1 MHRSTTTMSFTLGF
15 CLIARAALVAAAE
28 PATGAPFARDTP
40 TEPARVEVKA
50 RVEDYDPRRDDTAG
64 KVVIRQDEIMK
75 YGDTS
80 IYDVLKRAPGIT
92 VVDNTIRLRGLGS
105 YTQILVNGQRP
116 PPGFALDGVAPDQIE
131 RIEIIHSASAEYSM
145 QAIAGTVN
153 IVLKQTVRKP
163 DRNLRLST
171 SGASDKHAQFATA
184 ALAGKGDRLDWVVN
198 GMAQHTHM
206 LQHNLGTDRYTPLD
220 GSVAQL
226 RDSNG
231 RLDLGNQAAN
241 LQPRVIWTISP
252 DDQLTLGAFFQGVRG
267 SSDHATSTENRSGV
281 FPAPEYVHI
290 LGRRDFYTRFA
301 NLEVNWIS
309 KLWGGKLDAKA
320 NLTEARLHSQSEWLS
335 ATADEAIRLR
345 RRDIDQLD
353 SWRSGSSGKY
363 TRSLYD
369 GHALAAGWEF
379 NRDGTRD
386 DNVRIE
392 GFVGAGPADIPE
404 RFDARVRQFAVYAQ
418 DEWNLTQQWS
428 MYLGARWERIRMD
441 SSGTD
446 LPDTVSDTHVLTP
459 VAQTLYKFPDKSGRQ
474 LRLAFTHTFKTPT
487 QSQLSARRYH
497 ADLNT
502 RFQPDQAGNPAM
514 RPELASGVDLTYEQF
529 WAPGAVYSLGASVR
543 HVRDFIRTTLG
554 QDADG
559 LWVVRPINQ
568 GNAEVKTLEFD
579 AKFPLK
585 AVVREGAPPVD
596 LRVNLSR
603 NWSNVDAVPG
613 PDNRLD
619 QQIPFSALFGADYKT
634 GPFGLG
640 LNVAYRAGGDVR
652 GSPQQTIRMQTR
664 RDVDA
669 YVQYA
674 PRKDMH
680 LRLALANALGEDVL
694 AYSRYQDAAGVA
706 ETWERRRASPEVRLN
721 LSVKY

>member
-1 MHRSTTTMSFTLGF
+1 M
-15 CLIARAALVAAAE
+15 ARAALVAAAE
-28 PATGAPFARDTP
+28 PTTAAPVARDMP

-50 RVEDYDPRRDDTAG
+50 KAEDYDPRRDDTAA
-64 KVVIRQDEIMK
+64 KIVIRQDEIMK

-80 IYDVLKRAPGIT
+80 VYDVLKRAPGIT
-92 VVDNTIRLRGLGS
+92 IVDNTIRLRGLGS
-105 YTQILVNGQRP
+105 YTQVLVNGQRP
-116 PPGFALDGVAPDQIE
+116 PPGFSLDAVAPDQIE
-131 RIEIIHSASAEYSM
+131 RIEIIHGASAEYSM

-153 IVLKQTVRKP
+153 IVLKQTVRKQ

-171 SGASDKHAQFATA
+171 SGASDKRVQFATA
-184 ALAGKGDRLDWVVN
+184 ALAGKGDHLDWIVN
-198 GMAQHTHM
+198 GMAQHAHL
-206 LQHNLGTDRYTPLD
+206 LQQTLQTDRYTPLG

-226 RDSNG
+226 RDSSG
-231 RLDLGNQAAN
+231 RTDLGNQAAS
-241 LQPRVIWTISP
+241 LQPRLTWKISA
-252 DDQLTLGAFFQGVRG
+252 DDQLSLGGFFQGMRG
-267 SSDHATSTENRSGV
+267 SSDHATSTANRIGV

-290 LGRRDFYTRFA
+290 LGRRDFYTRFS

-320 NLTEARLHSQSEWLS
+320 NLTKARLHSQAEWLS
-335 ATADEAIRLR
+335 ATADDAIRLR
-345 RRDIDQLD
+345 RRNIDERD

-363 TRSLYD
+363 TRSLD
-369 GHALAAGWEF
+369 NGHALAAGWEF
-379 NRDGTRD
+379 SRDGTRD
-386 DNVRIE
+386 DNHRNE
-392 GFVGAGPADIPE
+392 GFVGADPADIPE
-404 RFDARVRQFAVYAQ
+404 RFDPQVRQFAAFVQ

-428 MYLGARWERIRMD
+428 MYLGARRERIRME
-441 SSGTD
+441 SAATG
-446 LPDTVSDTHVLTP
+446 LLDTVSDTHVLTP

-474 LRLAFTHTFKTPT
+474 LRLAFTHTFRTPT
-487 QSQLSARRYH
+487 QSQLSARRDH

-502 RFQPDQAGNPAM
+502 RFQPDQSGNPLL
-514 RPELASGVDLTYEQF
+514 RPELARGADLTYEQF

-543 HVRDFIRTTLG
+543 HIRDLIRTTLG

-559 LWVVRPINQ
+559 SWVVRPINQ
-568 GNAEVKTLEFD
+568 GNAEVRTLEFD
-579 AKFPLK
+579 ARFPLK
-585 AVVREGAPPVD
+585 AVLRDGAPPVD

-603 NWSNVDAVPG
+603 NWSSVDAVPG
-613 PDNRLD
+613 PGNRLD

-634 GPFGLG
+634 GPLGLG

-652 GSPQQTIRMQTR
+652 GSEQQTIRMQTR

-674 PRKDMH
+674 PRKGVD
-680 LRLALANALGEDVL
+680 LRLAVTNALGEDVL
-694 AYSRYQDAAGVA
+694 GYSRYQDAGGIT